1 MPILSR
7 LQIRHITMMLVTTRE
22 ANKTKVSFVEADL
35 RNAERQQTPKAQTK
49 GRRGHGRSLRTMK
62 DGHEIVQAA
71 EEVVVARLL
80 GEAEVVAPVA
90 EEVREAKAITAA
102 EMVGL
107 TQQRRLRAATQGEV
121 VVEADMVMV
130 IAAEATRTVS
140 DTLEL
145 DVSIT
150 TKRSSHAW
158 LKNVDSEVLLRNQ
171 ISIRPQLRSLR
182 SLEVDN
188 RARQLT
194 ELLGVTQ
201 AAADTK

>member
-1 MPILSR
+1 
-7 LQIRHITMMLVTTRE
+7 MMLVTTRQ
-22 ANKTKVSFVEADL
+22 ANQPKVSFVEADR
-35 RNAERQQTPKAQTK
+35 RNAERLRTPKAQTK
-49 GRRGHGRSLRTMK
+49 GRRGHSRSLRTMK

-80 GEAEVVAPVA
+80 DEAEVVVPVA

-107 TQQRRLRAATQGEV
+107 TQQHRLRAATQGEV
-121 VVEADMVMV
+121 VVEADM
-130 IAAEATRTVS
+130 AAEATRTVS

-150 TKRSSHAW
+150 TKRSSHTW
-158 LKNVDSEVLLRNQ
+158 LKNVDSEVLQRNQ
-171 ISIRPQLRSLR
+171 ISIRPHLRSLR
-182 SLEVDN
+182 SLEADN